1 MFFVLCVTLKPP
13 HPPITGI
20 VSSKKKKNETSNE
33 SEVIEFSRQN
43 FSLVFF
49 LSQNIEMHKKVFV
62 IVYSIMKRQ
71 GQTESK

>member
-1 MFFVLCVTLKPP
+1 MFLSSVLHSNHPIHPSLESFHLKQN
-13 HPPITGI
+13 
-20 VSSKKKKNETSNE
+20 KNETSNE
-33 SEVIEFSRQN
+33 SEVIEFSRQT
-43 FSLVFF
+43 FF

>member
-20 VSSKKKKNETSNE
+20 VSSKKKNETSNE

-49 LSQNIEMHKKVFV
+49 LSQNIEMHKK
-62 IVYSIMKRQ
+62 SIRNCVQNYEEARPNRK
-71 GQTESK
+71 